1 VADKRRKRSIIREYL
16 EAIVTAFVLAIIV
29 ITFVIQAFKIPSG
42 SMIPTLDVGDHIF
55 VLKFIYSIKNPF
67 SDTILFHTWEP
78 KRGDVVVFKYP
89 KDEKI
94 DFIKRLIG
102 EPGDTIEIRNKQVY
116 INGEPLKEP
125 YSIHSD
131 PLTFRERDEFGPV
144 TVPAG
149 KYFMMGDNRDQS
161 LDSRFWGFVSENKI
175 KGKAF
180 LIYWSWDGKD
190 RWIRWERTGNLI
202 H

>member
-1 VADKRRKRSIIREYL
+1 MADKKRKRSIIREYL
-16 EAIVTAFVLAIIV
+16 EAIATAFVLAIIV
-29 ITFVIQAFKIPSG
+29 ITFVVQAFKIPSG
-42 SMIPTLDVGDHIF
+42 SMIPTLSVGDHIF
-55 VLKFIYSIKNPF
+55 VLKFMYSIKNPF

-89 KDEKI
+89 KNEKI

-102 EPGDTIEIRNKQVY
+102 EPGDTIEIRSKQVY

-131 PLTFRERDEFGPV
+131 PLTIRERDEFGPV

-190 RWIRWERTGNLI
+190 RWVRWERTGNLI

>member
-1 VADKRRKRSIIREYL
+1 MADKRRKRSIIREYL